1 MSVSSNS
8 MLYRTLVRMLIGG
21 IVVLIGFALLVGQ
34 NWLSMLVLLVVC
46 TAGVGG
52 VVLLGVSWVVGFI
65 MLEVALAVRAA
76 VSRRPAST

>member
-8 MLYRTLVRMLIGG
+8 MLYRTLVRILIGG

-34 NWLSMLVLLVVC
+34 DWLSMLVLLVVC

-52 VVLLGVSWVVGFI
+52 AVLLGVSWVVGFI